1 MQIEKTYIPDLVVLN
16 PHIHKDNR
24 GFFYENFN
32 KQSFEKTIGRKI
44 DFVQDNHSYSIRN
57 VLRGLHYQI
66 NKPQGKLIRVTKGSC
81 FDVAVDLRKSSKT
94 FKKWFGVELSEKNKK
109 IFWIPEGFAH
119 GFLVTSKEAEVLYK
133 ATDYYSPKD
142 ERAIIWNDIDIGIK
156 WPKTKNLIISDK
168 DLISPTF
175 IKSDLFI

>member
-1 MQIEKTYIPDLVVLN
+1 MQIEKTYIPDLVILN
-16 PHIHKDNR
+16 PHIHKDSR
-24 GFFYENFN
+24 GLFYENFN

-81 FDVAVDLRKSSKT
+81 FDVPFDLRKSSKT